1 MSQKEKKANYNTDD
15 ITLEVTN
22 ESGNKV
28 KKKEKIN
35 SLIHAMNK

>member
-35 SLIHAMNK
+35 KSYPCYE

>member
-28 KKKEKIN
+28 KKKRKIN
-35 SLIHAMNK
+35 SPMHAMNK

>member
-28 KKKEKIN
+28 KKKKKDQQSYACYE
-35 SLIHAMNK
+35 

>member
-28 KKKEKIN
+28 KKKKRST

>member
-28 KKKEKIN
+28 KNKEKIN
-35 SLIHAMNK
+35 GLMHAMNK